1 MPFGFS
7 GLIYKLP
14 LLGVQADAQR
24 LLAKLVRWQFLAT
37 HAARFYGPTHVLSR
51 KM

>member
-1 MPFGFS
+1 
-7 GLIYKLP
+7 
-14 LLGVQADAQR
+14 
-24 LLAKLVRWQFLAT
+24 LAKLVRWQFLAT